1 MSVHLVGG
9 GYREGTEHEV
19 YGPFVTEALWRAGDE
34 RPAVIA
40 VLTVRQDA
48 DPSHAD
54 TLASALLKAA
64 SGRELDVASTV
75 IDEAA
80 VTDSGERMPEAAL
93 TVPGGRLVD
102 GILVGGGLTPAYL
115 AALAPLAE
123 SIRRAVTAGVPYL
136 GFSAG
141 AAIAPDRA
149 LVGGWRI
156 GEVEVCAED
165 SGEDL
170 DELTIED
177 GLGLIDVTVDVHAAQ
192 WGNLSRAI
200 AAVDSGAVGEA
211 VAIDEATVLTVGAGP
226 LRAGG
231 AGTVWVVTHDDRGVL
246 VRSMR

>member
-1 MSVHLVGG
+1 MSIHLVGG
-9 GYREGTEHEV
+9 GYRDGTEKDV
-19 YGPFVTEALWRAGDE
+19 YGPFVAEALARAGDE

-40 VLTVRQDA
+40 MLTVREDA

-54 TLASALLKAA
+54 TLAAALRKA
-64 SGRELDVASTV
+64 SPRPIEIVSTA
-75 IDEAA
+75 IEEAA
-80 VTDSGERMPEAAL
+80 VVEEGVRMPEEAL
-93 TVPGGRLVD
+93 AGPDGEPAD

-115 AALAPLAE
+115 AAIAPLGE
-123 SIRRAVTAGVPYL
+123 RLRRAVTAGVPYL

-156 GEVEVCAED
+156 GGVEICQED
-165 SGEDL
+165 SSEDL

-200 AAVDSGAVGEA
+200 AAVDSGAVGE
-211 VAIDEATVLTVGAGP
+211 VIAIDEATVLTVGSGP
-226 LRAGG
+226 LRPAG
-231 AGTVWVVTHDDRGVL
+231 AGTVWVITRDDRGVL